1 MWPRHINYSKT
12 HGSDPPRQALFRANV
27 NEVTDSGSVWAM
39 TLFHE
44 FTGSSFKWTEM
55 PKRGEKSNTLMRTT
69 QNILLFAERHLHE
82 LQRVLLASCCV
93 IYIPFQTPFSKYL
106 LKTWS
111 AKRKSCISSTLLKL
125 HQKLS
130 IYPSVF
136 HGTWG

>member
-1 MWPRHINYSKT
+1 MWPRHINYAKT

-44 FTGSSFKWTEM
+44 FTGSSFTWTEM

-82 LQRVLLASCCV
+82 LQSSAGIMLCYLHTISDTILQISFENLVC
-93 IYIPFQTPFSKYL
+93 QT
-106 LKTWS
+106 
-111 AKRKSCISSTLLKL
+111 
-125 HQKLS
+125 
-130 IYPSVF
+130 
-136 HGTWG
+136 